1 MKANLFEGKG
11 VVLRV
16 GELYLKG
23 GNRHL
28 FMKTLVTNVKRAFS
42 DRDDVKLY
50 TGQGRIFLHGACDE
64 DVLDRLRWVFGITSY
79 SPVEFCKKDITA
91 ITECA
96 VVMAKQFSG
105 NVDTVFRI
113 AARRSD
119 KSFSHTSA
127 QLGIEVGS
135 AVNVATGY
143 GVDLEKPD
151 LSIGI
156 EVGRE
161 WTFLWTETQKGGGGL
176 PVGTSG
182 RVALLLSGGIDSPVA
197 GHMLQKRGVSL
208 IGIYFHAFPYTSDG
222 AKNKVIEL
230 AEVLA
235 RRQKKFKLCVVPFAK
250 VQEAL
255 RDAANPGYLVLLYRR
270 AMIRIAEALAT
281 EVGIKALATGE
292 NLGQVASQ
300 TLENMAAVEEAA
312 TMPILRPIL
321 AMDKA
326 ETIDIARA
334 IGTYDISIQPFE
346 DCCTL
351 FVPAH
356 PETKGTAKTAAKFE
370 SRANWQDAV
379 QEAIANTEVIL
390 L

>member
-1 MKANLFEGKG
+1 MKAQLYDGNG
-11 VVLRV
+11 VVLRI

-28 FMKTLVTNVKRAFS
+28 FMNALVANVKRAFK
-42 DRDDVKLY
+42 DRDDVKVY
-50 TGQGRIFLHGACDE
+50 PGQGRIFLQGACDE
-64 DVLDRLRWVFGITSY
+64 DVLDRLRWVFGIASY
-79 SPVEFCKKDITA
+79 SPVIFCAKDITA
-91 ITECA
+91 ITSCA
-96 VVMAKQFSG
+96 VTLAKQFPGSD
-105 NVDTVFRI
+105 DTVFRI

-119 KSFSHTSA
+119 KSFSHNSA

-135 AVNVATGY
+135 AVNVATGF

-156 EVGRE
+156 EVGLH
-161 WTFLWTETQKGGGGL
+161 WTFLWTETRKGGGGL

-182 RVALLLSGGIDSPVA
+182 RAALLLSGGIDSPVA

-208 IGIYFHAFPYTSDG
+208 TGIYFHAFPYTSDG

-230 AEVLA
+230 AKVLA
-235 RRQKKFKLCVVPFAK
+235 RRQKSFKLCVVPFAK
-250 VQEAL
+250 VQETL
-255 RDAANPGYLVLLYRR
+255 RDAANPEYLVLLYRR
-270 AMIRIAEALAT
+270 AMIRIAEALA
-281 EVGIKALATGE
+281 VRDGIKALATGE

-300 TLENMAAVEEAA
+300 TLENIATVEDAA
-312 TMPILRPIL
+312 TLPILRPIL
-321 AMDKA
+321 ALDKT
-326 ETIDIARA
+326 ETIDIARD
-334 IGTYDISIQPFE
+334 IGSYDISIQPFE

-356 PETKGTAKTAAKFE
+356 PQTKGTAKAAARFE
-370 SRANWQDAV
+370 SRTNWQDAL
-379 QEAIANTEVIL
+379 QDAIDNTEIIL

>member
-1 MKANLFEGKG
+1 MKAQLFQGKG
-11 VVLRV
+11 VVLRI

-28 FMKTLVTNVKRAFS
+28 FMNTMVSNVKRAFL
-42 DRDDVKLY
+42 DRKDIKVY
-50 TGQGRIFLHGACDE
+50 TGQGRIFVYGAHDE
-64 DVLDRLRWVFGITSY
+64 DVLDRLQWVFGITSY
-79 SPVEFCKKDITA
+79 SPVTFCAKDMGA
-91 ITECA
+91 ITDIA
-96 VVMAKQFSG
+96 VSMAREFG
-105 NVDTVFRI
+105 GDENTVFRI
-113 AARRSD
+113 AARRAD

-143 GVDLEKPD
+143 GVDLEHPD
-151 LSIGI
+151 LRIGI
-156 EVGRE
+156 EIGRE
-161 WTFLWTETQKGGGGL
+161 WTFLWTETRKGGGGL

-208 IGIYFHAFPYTSDG
+208 TGIYFHAFPYTSDG

-235 RRQKKFKLCVVPFAK
+235 RRQKHFRLHVVPFAK

-270 AMIRIAEALAT
+270 AMIRIAEALAQKA
-281 EVGIKALATGE
+281 GIGALATGE

-300 TLENMAAVEEAA
+300 TLENMAAVEDAA

-321 AMDKA
+321 AMDKI

-334 IGTYDISIQPFE
+334 IGTFDISIQPFE

-356 PETKGTAKTAAKFE
+356 PETRGNARTAAKFE
-370 SRANWQDAV
+370 SRANWQKAV
-379 QEAIANTEVIL
+379 EEAIENTETIL
-390 L
+390 M

>member
-1 MKANLFEGKG
+1 MKPQLFGGKG
-11 VVLRV
+11 VVLRI

-23 GNRHL
+23 GNRHV
-28 FMKTLVTNVKRAFS
+28 FMKAMVTNVKRAFVTRKDIKVS
-42 DRDDVKLY
+42 F
-50 TGQGRIFLHGACDE
+50 GQGRIFLQGANDE
-64 DVLDRLRWVFGITSY
+64 DILNRLRWVFGISSY
-79 SPVEFCKKDITA
+79 SPVTFCAKDIDA

-96 VVMAKQFSG
+96 VEMAKQFAG
-105 NVDTVFRI
+105 NKDTVFRI

-119 KSFSHTSA
+119 KSFDHNSN
-127 QLGIEVGS
+127 QINVKIGS

-143 GVDLEKPD
+143 GVDLEQPD
-151 LSIGI
+151 LRIGI
-156 EVGRE
+156 EVGKE
-161 WTFLWTETQKGGGGL
+161 WTFLWTEQCKGGGGL

-182 RVALLLSGGIDSPVA
+182 RTALLLSGGIDSPVA
-197 GHMLQKRGVSL
+197 GHLLQKRGVSL
-208 IGIYFHAFPYTSDG
+208 MGIYFHAFPYTSDG

-235 RRQKKFKLCVVPFAK
+235 TRQKRFKLCVVPFAK

-255 RDAANPGYLVLLYRR
+255 RDAANPSYLVLLYRR
-270 AMIRIAEALAT
+270 AMIRIAEKLA
-281 EVGIKALATGE
+281 EENGIKALATGE

-300 TLENMAAVEEAA
+300 TLENMAVVEDAA
-312 TMPILRPIL
+312 TLPILRPIL
-321 AMDKA
+321 TMDKI
-326 ETIDIARA
+326 ETINVARD

-370 SRANWQDAV
+370 SRADWQDALK
-379 QEAIANTEVIL
+379 EAIENTEIIML
-390 L
+390 

>member
-1 MKANLFEGKG
+1 MKTQLFEGKG

-23 GNRHL
+23 GNRHI
-28 FMKTLVTNVKRAFS
+28 FMNAMVANVKRAFG
-42 DRDDVKLY
+42 DRKDINVIS
-50 TGQGRIFLHGACDE
+50 GMGRIFLSGANDE
-64 DVLDRLRWVFGITSY
+64 DVLDRLRWVFGISSY
-79 SPVEFCKKDITA
+79 SPVTFCAKEIGA

-96 VVMAKQFSG
+96 VAMAKQFEG
-105 NVDTVFRI
+105 NENTVFRI

-119 KSFSHTSA
+119 KSFGHTSA

-143 GVDLEKPD
+143 GVDLEQPD
-151 LSIGI
+151 LRIGI
-156 EVGRE
+156 EVGRD
-161 WTFLWTETQKGGGGL
+161 WTFLWTEQCKGGGGL

-182 RVALLLSGGIDSPVA
+182 RAALLLSGGIDSPVA
-197 GHMLQKRGVSL
+197 GHMLQKRGVS
-208 IGIYFHAFPYTSDG
+208 ITGVYFHAFPYTSDG

-235 RRQKKFKLCVVPFAK
+235 KRQKRFKLCVVPFAK

-270 AMIRIAEALAT
+270 AMIRIAERLA
-281 EVGIKALATGE
+281 EQDGIKALATGE

-321 AMDKA
+321 ALDKI
-326 ETIDIARA
+326 ETINIARE

-356 PETKGTAKTAAKFE
+356 PETKGTAKTATKFE
-370 SRANWQDAV
+370 SRANWQDALE
-379 QEAIANTEVIL
+379 EAIENTEIIML
-390 L
+390 

>member
-1 MKANLFEGKG
+1 MKKQLFEGNG

-28 FMKTLVTNVKRAFS
+28 FMNAMVANVKRVFR
-42 DRDDVKLY
+42 DRDDISVLS
-50 TGQGRIFLHGACDE
+50 GQGRIFLHGACDE
-64 DVLDRLRWVFGITSY
+64 DVLDRLRWVFGISSY
-79 SPVEFCKKDITA
+79 SPVVFCKKDIEA
-91 ITECA
+91 ITANA
-96 VVMAKQFSG
+96 VSLATQFHG
-105 NVDTVFRI
+105 DADTVFRI

-127 QLGIEVGS
+127 QLGVEVGS
-135 AVNVATGY
+135 AVNVATGF
-143 GVDLEKPD
+143 GVDLEQPD

-161 WTFLWTETQKGGGGL
+161 WTFLWTEQLKGGGGL

-182 RVALLLSGGIDSPVA
+182 RAALLLSGGIDSPVA

-208 IGIYFHAFPYTSDG
+208 TGIYFHAFPYTSDG

-235 RRQKKFKLCVVPFAK
+235 KRQKKFKLCVVPFAK

-270 AMIRIAEALAT
+270 AMIRIAERLA
-281 EVGIKALATGE
+281 EQDGIKALATGE

-300 TLENMAAVEEAA
+300 TLENMAAVEDAA

-321 AMDKA
+321 AMDKI
-326 ETIDIARA
+326 ETINIARD

-370 SRANWQDAV
+370 SRGNWHEALE
-379 QEAIANTEVIL
+379 EAIENTEVIML
-390 L
+390 